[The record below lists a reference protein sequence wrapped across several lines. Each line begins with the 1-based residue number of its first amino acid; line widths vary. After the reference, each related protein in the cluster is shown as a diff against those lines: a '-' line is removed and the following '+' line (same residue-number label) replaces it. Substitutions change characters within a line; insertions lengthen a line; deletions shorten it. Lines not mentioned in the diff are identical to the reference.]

1 MSNNGNDEKEM
12 RNILLVD
19 DDDDLRYLMA
29 EYFYHIGYN
38 VVLASD
44 GDEAFELF
52 QHQKFDLVITDVRMP
67 KMNGLRLLRHI
78 KSSYPNLP
86 IILMTGFELSKR
98 DLANMRYNA
107 DAYIAKPFSL
117 EYMRKIIESLMDKK

>member
-1 MSNNGNDEKEM
+1 MNNNGKDEQEM

-44 GDEAFELF
+44 GDEAFDLF
-52 QHQKFDLVITDVRMP
+52 GKQKFDLVITDVRMP

-78 KSSYPNLP
+78 KSNFPDFP

-117 EYMRKIIESLMDKK
+117 DYMRKIIESLMNK